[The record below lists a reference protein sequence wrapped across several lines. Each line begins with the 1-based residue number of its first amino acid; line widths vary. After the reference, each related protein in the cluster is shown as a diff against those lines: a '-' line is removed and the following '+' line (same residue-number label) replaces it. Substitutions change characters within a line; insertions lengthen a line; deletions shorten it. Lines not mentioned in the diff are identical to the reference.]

1 MMCLNLGTDPPNMTK
16 PNPCARKQCWFDP
29 INVSKQKGLEII
41 GSTLQQQY
49 EKLQSK
55 SKYKQCL
62 DPTSEDLRRVCCNL
76 RKQARGDRL
85 LMHYNGHGVPRPTP
99 NGELWTFGKNYT
111 FYMPISVLDIKSWFG
126 EPAIYVI
133 DCSGAGIVLPFFVDS
148 AKQQSGDGSGH
159 FGENSNNDNSG
170 DPTLSL
176 LYCTCCA

>member
-1 MMCLNLGTDPPNMTK
+1 MCLNIGTDPPNVVK
-16 PNPCARKQCWFDP
+16 PNPCARKQCWLDP
-29 INVSKQKGLEII
+29 SSATKQKSLEII
-41 GSTLQQQY
+41 GNALQQQY

-85 LMHYNGHGVPRPTP
+85 LLHYNGHGVPRPTA

-111 FYMPISVLDIKSWFG
+111 FYMPVSVLDIKSWFG

-133 DCSGAGIVLPFFVDS
+133 DCSGAGVVVPFFVD
-148 AKQQSGDGSGH
+148 APKQHSESSD
-159 FGENSNNDNSG
+159 FFSNESILDRTGFSF
-170 DPTLSL
+170 TLQ
-176 LYCTCCA
+176 YCI